1 MITFLKNRLKLVLFI
16 SLFSIFY
23 AQNAN
28 ASVKNSSKVSADGVV
43 RILAIGNSFSED
55 AMEHFLF
62 GLAKAG
68 GKKVIIGNLFV
79 GGTDLDFHWKN
90 ASENIDKY
98 NYRKVSTDGEKTKT
112 PKVSIATAL
121 ADEKWDYISFQQV
134 STKSGLYETYVD
146 PLGKLLNYVKS
157 KSSPDTKY
165 IIHQT
170 WAYRGTSDPKRFAQ
184 YEGTQQ
190 NMYKA
195 IVETTKK
202 VKKEFNFDLLI
213 PSGTAIQNARTSF
226 IGDKLNR
233 DDLHLTLY
241 LGRYIASCAWYEM
254 IFKTN
259 VIGNTFYPEQITPY
273 EAEMAQH
280 AAHKA
285 CKKPYKVS
293 ELKKFKTKKAL

>member
-1 MITFLKNRLKLVLFI
+1 MTTFLKNHLKLVLFI
-16 SLFSIFY
+16 SIFSVFS
-23 AQNAN
+23 AQSTN
-28 ASVKNSSKVSADGVV
+28 ASIKSSSKVKADSVV

-90 ASENIDKY
+90 ASEDLSKY
-98 NYRKVSTDGEKTKT
+98 NYRKIGTDGEKTKT

-121 ADEKWDYISFQQV
+121 ADEKWDYISLQQV
-134 STKSGLYETYVD
+134 STKSGLYETYLS
-146 PLGKLLNYVKS
+146 PINNLLNYVKS
-157 KSSPDTKY
+157 KSSPHTQY

-170 WAYRGTSDPKRFAQ
+170 WAYRGSSDPKRFAKYGNSQ
-184 YEGTQQ
+184 E

-202 VKKEFNFDLLI
+202 IKKEFDFDLLI

-226 IGDKLNR
+226 VGDKLNR

-259 VIGNTFYPEQITPY
+259 VIGNPFYPEQITPY

-293 ELKKFKTKKAL
+293 DLKKFKKNPTL